1 MDIRPIKHI
10 FILVLLFVFASG
22 VQAQKPRNVILM
34 IGDGM
39 GQEQVHA
46 LSLLRNDSTVH
57 MNTFPCSGLSMTC
70 SLNDSVTDSAAG
82 GSALSTGKKTR
93 NGYLAY
99 NRDSTPNETLFEE
112 ARRYGKA
119 TGFVVSC
126 PMTHAT
132 PASFYAHIDSRNKS
146 EDIAR
151 QLLHAQLDFAVGG
164 QYNHFSSRKDGQ
176 NLLDS
181 LKASGYRMVYTVADL
196 QQSASGKTM
205 AILSENKPGDADER
219 GDWMRVGLRRALEEL
234 SRDGDGFVLMV
245 EGSQIDWACHAN
257 NFQHFV
263 KEIIEFD
270 DLVGMAKAFA
280 EADGETLV
288 VVTAD
293 HETGG
298 MKVSPKAD
306 RKRAKAVKNV
316 GKYVKFTRKIHS
328 STPVK
333 VFAFGPGA
341 ENFQGVMDN
350 TAIHDEISRM
360 LRP

>member
-1 MDIRPIKHI
+1 MKHI
-10 FILVLLFVFASG
+10 FILVLLFAFASG

-57 MNTFPCSGLSMTC
+57 MKTFPYSGLSKTY
-70 SLNDSVTDSAAG
+70 SLSDSITDSAAG
-82 GSALSTGKKTR
+82 GSALSTGKKTV
-93 NGYLAY
+93 NGYLAV

-132 PASFYAHIDSRNKS
+132 PAAFYAHVNNRNKS
-146 EDIAR
+146 EEIAW

-164 QYNHFSSRKDGQ
+164 QSSHFNDRKDGL

-181 LKASGYRMVYTVADL
+181 LKASGYQMAYTVEEL
-196 QQSASGKTM
+196 QQVSSEKSM
-205 AILSENKPGDADER
+205 AILSGRKPGGVEER
-219 GDWMRVGLRRALEEL
+219 GDWMRIGLRKALEML
-234 SRDGDGFVLMV
+234 SRDRDGFVLMV

-257 NFQHFV
+257 LFSRFAE
-263 KEIIEFD
+263 EIIEFD
-270 DLVGMAKAFA
+270 DLVGMARAFA

-298 MKVSPKAD
+298 MKVLPKAD
-306 RKRAKAVKNV
+306 RKREKAVKKV
-316 GKYVKFTRKIHS
+316 RKYVKFTRVIHS
-328 STPVK
+328 GTPVN

-341 ENFQGVMDN
+341 EHFQGVMEN
-350 TAIHDEISRM
+350 TEIHDRISQLM
-360 LRP
+360 RP

>member
-1 MDIRPIKHI
+1 MNIHSIKHI
-10 FILVLLFVFASG
+10 FSLFLFSVLAFDVH
-22 VQAQKPRNVILM
+22 AQKPRNIILM

-46 LSLLRNDSTVH
+46 LSLLRNDSTVN
-57 MNTFPCSGLSMTC
+57 MKTFPYSGISKTY
-70 SLNDSVTDSAAG
+70 SLNDSITDSAAG
-82 GSALSTGKKTR
+82 GSALSTGKKTC
-93 NGYLAY
+93 NGYLAF
-99 NRDSTPNETLFEE
+99 NQDSTANETLFEE

-132 PASFYAHIDSRNKS
+132 PASFYAHVDSRNKS
-146 EDIAR
+146 EEIAR

-164 QYNHFSSRKDGQ
+164 QYNHFNSRKDGQ

-181 LKASGYRMVYTVADL
+181 LKNSGYQMVYSVTDL
-196 QQSASGKTM
+196 QQLVSGKAM
-205 AILSENKPGDADER
+205 AILSERKPGDVNVR
-219 GDWMRVGLRRALEEL
+219 GDWMRTGLRKALELL
-234 SRDGDGFVLMV
+234 SQNKNGFVLMV

-257 NFQHFV
+257 SFSHFAE
-263 KEIIEFD
+263 EIIEFD

-298 MKVSPKAD
+298 MKVLPQAD
-306 RKRAKAVKNV
+306 KKREKAVKKV
-316 GKYVKFTRKIHS
+316 RKYVKFTRVIHS
-328 STPVK
+328 GVPVN

-341 ENFQGVMDN
+341 EHFQGIMEN
-350 TAIHDEISRM
+350 TAIHDEISRLM
-360 LRP
+360 QP